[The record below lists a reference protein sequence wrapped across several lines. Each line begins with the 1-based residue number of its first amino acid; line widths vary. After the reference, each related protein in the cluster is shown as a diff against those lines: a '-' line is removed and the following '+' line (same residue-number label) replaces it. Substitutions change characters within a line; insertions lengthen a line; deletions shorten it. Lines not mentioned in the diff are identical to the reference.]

1 MAIAIPRAL
10 ERVAQDAELGVAP
23 DERDR
28 LRAARTAELGETPR
42 VDRRRQWAYADNV
55 RHNRGSA
62 ARCTRYRRL
71 CAGCAAA
78 IAANPSAGN
87 AYRSGVLAPPALPLD
102 RLARDG

>member
-10 ERVAQDAELGVAP
+10 ERVAQDAELRVAP

-55 RHNRGSA
+55 RHNAGIRGTLHTISA
-62 ARCTRYRRL
+62 PLRWVRR
-71 CAGCAAA
+71 GD
-78 IAANPSAGN
+78 
-87 AYRSGVLAPPALPLD
+87 RSQPLD
-102 RLARDG
+102 RNHLP